1 MLFMLLRVCCTLLVC
16 VYAAQSL
23 LHTADIVY
31 AAQGL
36 LYTVSVCSYY
46 SGFAVHCWCLLKLPR
61 VYCTLLVLV

>member
-36 LYTVSVCSYY
+36 LYTAVVCLSC
-46 SGFAVHCWCLLKLPR
+46 SGFVVH
-61 VYCTLLVLV
+61 